1 MVTVFNTWEEVADSE
16 AEMAILPIGAIE
28 QHGRHLPLG
37 TDWLIADRCA
47 KELGERL
54 NAYVLP
60 ALAYGNSQEHMG
72 FPGTITLRPQTLAL
86 IIEDIVLSLRHH
98 GLKKVVVLSSHGGN
112 WVIKPTVRDLN
123 FRYPD
128 MTIVW
133 TDGALPGEQ
142 ERIPK
147 DIHSGRGETST
158 MLFYHPEL
166 VNMDRAEDFTPD
178 VGQEY
183 NDYVG
188 FDLTTK
194 VGVWG
199 KPTEASKEL
208 GEQNITPRV
217 ERQAEYI
224 QATFSKLEQLK
235 KMENEKTGKRENET

>member
-1 MVTVFNTWEEVADSE
+1 MVTVFNTWEDLDSSE
-16 AEMAILPIGAIE
+16 ARIAILPIGAIE
-28 QHGRHLPLG
+28 QHGQHLPLG
-37 TDWLIADRCA
+37 TDWIIADKIA
-47 KELGERL
+47 QKLGERL

-60 ALAYGNSQEHMG
+60 ALPYGNSQEHMG
-72 FPGTITLRPQTLAL
+72 FPGTITLRPHTLAL

-98 GLKKVVVLSSHGGN
+98 GITKVVVLSSHGGN
-112 WVIKPTVRDLN
+112 WIIKPTIRDLN

-128 MTIVW
+128 MTIIW

-142 ERIPK
+142 ERIPQ

-166 VNMDRAEDFTPD
+166 VKMDKAADFTPD

-188 FDLTTK
+188 FDRTTN

-199 KPTEASKEL
+199 KPTEASKKI
-208 GEQNITPRV
+208 GEQNIESRV
-217 ERQAEYI
+217 ERQAQYI
-224 QATFSKLEQLK
+224 QATFDKLEQLK
-235 KMENEKTGKRENET
+235 SDS

>member
-1 MVTVFNTWEEVADSE
+1 MVTVFNTWEEVANSG
-16 AEMAILPIGAIE
+16 AEIAILPIGAIE

-37 TDWLIADRCA
+37 TDWLIADRWA
-47 KELGERL
+47 KKLGERL
-54 NAYVLP
+54 NAYLLP
-60 ALAYGNSQEHMG
+60 AIPYGNSQEHTG

-98 GLKKVVVLSSHGGN
+98 GIKKIVVLSSHGGN
-112 WVIKPTVRDLN
+112 WIIKPTIRDLN

-133 TDGALPGEQ
+133 TDGALPGEK
-142 ERIPK
+142 ERIPQ

-166 VNMDRAEDFTPD
+166 VKMDKAEDFTPD

-188 FDLTTK
+188 FDRTTK

-199 KPTEASKEL
+199 KPTEASAEL
-208 GEQNITPRV
+208 GEQNINSHV
-217 ERQAEYI
+217 ERQAQYI
-224 QATFSKLEQLK
+224 KATFTRLEQLK
-235 KMENEKTGKRENET
+235 SGA

>member
-1 MVTVFNTWEEVADSE
+1 MVTVFNTWEDLDSSG
-16 AEMAILPIGAIE
+16 ARIAILPIGAIE

-37 TDWLIADRCA
+37 TDWLVADQMA
-47 KELGERL
+47 KNLGERL

-60 ALAYGNSQEHMG
+60 ALPYGNSQEHMG

-98 GLKKVVVLSSHGGN
+98 GITKVVVLSSHGGN
-112 WVIKPTVRDLN
+112 WIIKPTIRDLN

-128 MTIVW
+128 MTIIW

-142 ERIPK
+142 ERIPQ

-166 VNMDRAEDFTPD
+166 VEMDNAEDFTPD

-188 FDLTTK
+188 FDRTTK

-199 KPTEASKEL
+199 KPMEASKKI
-208 GEQNITPRV
+208 GEQNIESRV
-217 ERQAEYI
+217 ERQARYI
-224 QATFSKLEQLK
+224 KATFDKLEQLK
-235 KMENEKTGKRENET
+235 SDS

>member
-1 MVTVFNTWEEVADSE
+1 MVTVFNTWEDLDSSG
-16 AEMAILPIGAIE
+16 ARIAILPIGAIE

-37 TDWLIADRCA
+37 TDWIIADKIA
-47 KELGERL
+47 QKLGERL

-60 ALAYGNSQEHMG
+60 ALPYGNSQEHMG
-72 FPGTITLRPQTLAL
+72 FPGTITLRPHTLAL

-98 GLKKVVVLSSHGGN
+98 GIKKMVVLSSHGGN
-112 WVIKPTVRDLN
+112 WIIKPTIRDLN

-128 MTIVW
+128 MTIIW

-142 ERIPK
+142 ERIPQ

-158 MLFYHPEL
+158 MLSYHPEL
-166 VNMDRAEDFTPD
+166 VKMDKAADFTPD

-188 FDLTTK
+188 FDRTTK

-208 GEQNITPRV
+208 GEQNIKSRV
-217 ERQAEYI
+217 ARQARYI
-224 QATFSKLEQLK
+224 QATFDKLEQLK
-235 KMENEKTGKRENET
+235 SDV

>member
-1 MVTVFNTWEEVADSE
+1 MVTVFNTWEDLDSSG
-16 AEMAILPIGAIE
+16 ARIAVLPIGAIE

-37 TDWLIADRCA
+37 TDWIIADKIA
-47 KELGERL
+47 QKLGERL

-60 ALAYGNSQEHMG
+60 ALAYGNSQEHMR
-72 FPGTITLRPQTLAL
+72 FPGTITLRPHTLAL

-98 GLKKVVVLSSHGGN
+98 GITKVVVLSSHGGN
-112 WVIKPTVRDLN
+112 WIIKPTIRDLN

-128 MTIVW
+128 MTIIW

-142 ERIPK
+142 ERIPQ

-166 VNMDRAEDFTPD
+166 VKMDKAADFTPD

-188 FDLTTK
+188 FDRTTK

-199 KPTEASKEL
+199 KPTEASAEI
-208 GEQNITPRV
+208 GEQNIESRV
-217 ERQAEYI
+217 ERQAQYI
-224 QATFSKLEQLK
+224 QATFDKLEQLK
-235 KMENEKTGKRENET
+235 SDS

>member
-1 MVTVFNTWEEVADSE
+1 MVTVFNTWEDLDSSG
-16 AEMAILPIGAIE
+16 ARIAILPIGAIE

-37 TDWLIADRCA
+37 TDWIIADKIA
-47 KELGERL
+47 QKLGERL

-60 ALAYGNSQEHMG
+60 ALPYGNSQEHMG
-72 FPGTITLRPQTLAL
+72 FPGTITLRPHTLAL

-98 GLKKVVVLSSHGGN
+98 GIKKMVVLSSHGGN
-112 WVIKPTVRDLN
+112 WIIKPTIRDLN

-128 MTIVW
+128 MTIIW

-142 ERIPK
+142 ERIPQ

-166 VNMDRAEDFTPD
+166 VEMDNAEDFTPD

-188 FDLTTK
+188 FDRTTK

-199 KPTEASKEL
+199 KPMEASKKI
-208 GEQNITPRV
+208 GEQNIESRV
-217 ERQAEYI
+217 ERQARYI
-224 QATFSKLEQLK
+224 KATFDKLEQLK
-235 KMENEKTGKRENET
+235 SDS